1 MPDYFVYRKNDKW
14 FVKRNRHKGEVMD
27 GEVFNIFAKTRERAL
42 ASAQKIVG
50 DIEKM
55 NVEAQG
61 SSVSQSTQ
69 TKTEETKGGKN
80 E

>member
-1 MPDYFVYRKNDKW
+1 MPDYFVYRKNDDW

-42 ASAQKIVG
+42 ASAKKIVE

-55 NVEAQG
+55 QVEAVG
-61 SSVSQSTQ
+61 STISQSTQ
-69 TKTEETKGGKN
+69 TKTEQK
-80 E
+80 